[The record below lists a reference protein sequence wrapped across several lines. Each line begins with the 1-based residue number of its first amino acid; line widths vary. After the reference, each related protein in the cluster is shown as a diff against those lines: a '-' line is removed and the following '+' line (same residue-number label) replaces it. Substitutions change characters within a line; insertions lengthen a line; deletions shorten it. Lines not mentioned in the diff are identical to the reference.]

1 MAPRASPIAPGTSSA
16 ELTGLSRCFW
26 APRANCLRR
35 CANFLRRCANFRFSS
50 CFLFK
55 SLRLEPTLIR
65 TGQIAKY
72 DYNDEIQNM
81 LHYGQRVPP
90 IYDITK
96 IPSEFPLFLGY
107 GGKDYLSDVQDVNV
121 LLNDLNDHDADKLV
135 LLFTDDYAHV
145 DYIAGFNAKQVVYD
159 PMIAF
164 LNFH

>member
-1 MAPRASPIAPGTSSA
+1 V
-16 ELTGLSRCFW
+16 
-26 APRANCLRR
+26 
-35 CANFLRRCANFRFSS
+35 
-50 CFLFK
+50 
-55 SLRLEPTLIR
+55 IR

-72 DYNDEIQNM
+72 DYNDDIQNM

-135 LLFTDDYAHV
+135 VLFTDDYAHA
-145 DYIAGFNAKQVVYD
+145 DYIAGFNAKQVVSF
-159 PMIAF
+159 MIP
-164 LNFH
+164 